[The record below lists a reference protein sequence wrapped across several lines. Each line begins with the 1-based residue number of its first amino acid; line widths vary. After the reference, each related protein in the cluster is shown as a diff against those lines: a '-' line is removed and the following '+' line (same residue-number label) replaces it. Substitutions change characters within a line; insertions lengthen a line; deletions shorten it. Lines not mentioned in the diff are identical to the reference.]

1 MSEDHT
7 LIIDKARQVKAS
19 ISRFPDVSPVD
30 VASVATS
37 LDELGGWEFFRFSQG
52 LGVAYRNGK
61 KHVGNGN
68 GSRLMVNVYFAWRVC
83 SPSYPITPA
92 GRERVDSSFERYVV
106 EAGILEHQRHS
117 SRVVTAILPA
127 PRGMQ
132 ASLDEYLAS
141 LRRKY
146 DA

>member
-1 MSEDHT
+1 MSEEHA
-7 LIIDKARQVKAS
+7 LIIDKDRQVKAS

-37 LDELGGWEFFRFSQG
+37 LDELGGWEFFRFCQG

-61 KHVGNGN
+61 KHVGDGN
-68 GSRLMVNVYFAWRVC
+68 GSGLMVNVYFAWRVR
-83 SPSYPITPA
+83 SQGYSITPA
-92 GRERVDSSFERYVV
+92 GRERVDDSFEKFVLE
-106 EAGILEHQRHS
+106 EAISRHQKHS

-127 PRGMQ
+127 PKGMQ